1 MDRLIAEPVDPARVT
16 AVLVGIEVYA
26 DGDWYGELRG
36 PARDALRFAEWLRA
50 RDVPAENITLLLA
63 PTPDFAAEADV
74 RAASLGVSVSPAT
87 ADLVRKA
94 FTGLDRNRQLLFTYW
109 GGHGVIAP
117 STMRRHLVLSESTE
131 RDPQSVL
138 FDDLRR
144 YLACEDEEHLD
155 LTRQIFIIDTCGWYL
170 KRREREP
177 VPRLFPQGELAD
189 KEVDQYVL
197 FASRDGQGA
206 INDSGLGTTEFAQQ
220 VLGHLHS
227 GPPVLPPDVEELT
240 RRVDGYFSDPV
251 RATDV
256 TQTPVSIHTRS
267 YAGSERDLGSPFLR
281 ERRVLPVAPVHLR
294 DALGRLHER
303 STHHIGRFALSKS
316 GIGAHAGLHA
326 INVGYATVDMK
337 AGIPKRAAYATVR
350 HFYDAIPDGRL
361 VVRGPAGSGKTVLAV
376 HLATELLENR
386 AKDEP
391 VPVLLT
397 LVNWRTPPPDSRPD
411 GSQAGYDRLVRY
423 FEGWLAGQLLTQ
435 KLCDDAQT
443 ARELVEGRWLLPV
456 LDGLDEVHAPREAE
470 GDGPAGY
477 LVAAIDRYLTAG
489 SGRPAPVVVTVRG
502 TGDDESRPGPSSAC
516 VVEMQRLS
524 VPEIVGA
531 LTDGVPGYPTDEEW
545 EALRADLRL
554 GEGSTAVRRLD
565 SPWKVVLAVKAVTGP
580 RPQVPVPELVHAL
593 VRTGDGADE
602 ALHERLLAAF
612 VPAACADA
620 VVAEPRPPDAPT
632 AVRWL
637 AELARHLGRHTSED
651 LTLSRMWVIAGERR
665 VRTVQAVAH
674 VVIVLFF
681 CVACLLAAV
690 GGPGHAAA
698 TAGQLI
704 DGTADL
710 SGATG
715 RRLWAAAAFSVVVTV
730 AAAATGMAHRT
741 WVPVVKRRTRGL
753 RERFE
758 GPKRSRLPLSILSGL
773 EIGGAIG
780 LAFGL
785 GTFLLFGPLTGLVVG
800 GVIGVALGY
809 GMEAKVGLDRTLSGN
824 FFPAYYWMWD
834 GLGLLAGAV
843 TGSLVFRLVGYAP
856 LSGAAFGAA
865 VGFFAAFAV
874 GLIGWLRYVI
884 AMTMMKRCN
893 LLPWKV
899 AAFLDWGHRAG
910 VLRVHGVSWQFR
922 HAELQHWLAAQVE
935 ERPPRSRPASSG
947 RLRGLRER
955 VVPRVE

>member
-1 MDRLIAEPVDPARVT
+1 MDAACVT
-16 AVLVGIEVYA
+16 AVLVGIEVYV
-26 DGDWYGELRG
+26 DGDAYSELPG

-50 RDVPAENITLLLA
+50 CDVPPENIALLLA
-63 PTPDFAAEADV
+63 PTPDFAEEAAD
-74 RAASLGVSVSPAT
+74 RAAALGIAVRPAS
-87 ADLVRKA
+87 ADLVRNT
-94 FTGLDRNRQLLFTYW
+94 FVELDRTRRLLFTYW

-117 STMRRHLVLSESTE
+117 TSMRRHLLLAESTE
-131 RDPQSVL
+131 RDPQSLL

-144 YLACEDEEHLD
+144 YLLCEDEEHVD
-155 LTRQIFIIDTCGWYL
+155 LTRQIFIVDTCGWYL

-177 VPRLFPQGELAD
+177 VPRLFPQGDLSD
-189 KEVDQYVL
+189 KEIDQYFL

-206 INDSGLGTTEFAQQ
+206 INDAGLGTTEFAEQ
-220 VLGHLHS
+220 VLGCLHA
-227 GPPVLPPDVEELT
+227 GPRILPPDVDDLT
-240 RRVDGYFSDPV
+240 RHVDRYFSDPA

-256 TQTPVSIHTRS
+256 TQTPVSIRNRT
-267 YAGSERDLGSPFLR
+267 YAGSERDLGSARLR
-281 ERRVLPVAPVHLR
+281 ERRVLPVAPGHLQ

-303 STHHIGRFALSKS
+303 STRHVGRFALSKS

-326 INVGYATVDMK
+326 INVGYQTSDVS
-337 AGIPKRAAYATVR
+337 AGVPKRAVYATVR

-376 HLATELLENR
+376 HLVTTLLESR

-397 LVNWRTPPPDSRPD
+397 LVNWRTPAPESRPD
-411 GSQAGYDRLVRY
+411 GTQAGYDRLVRH
-423 FEGWLAGQLLTQ
+423 FEAWLAGQLLTQ
-435 KLCDDAQT
+435 NLCDDAET
-443 ARELVEGRWLLPV
+443 ARELVAGRWILPV
-456 LDGLDEVHAPREAE
+456 LDGLDEVHTPQGAE
-470 GDGPAGY
+470 TDGPAVH
-477 LVAAIDRYLTAG
+477 LVAAIDRYLTAN
-489 SGRPAPVVVTVRG
+489 SDRPAPVVVTVRA
-502 TGDDESRPGPSSAC
+502 TGDDDTRPGLPSAC

-531 LTDGVPGYPTDEEW
+531 LTDGVPGYTTDARW

-554 GEGSTAVRRLD
+554 GEGSIAARRLD
-565 SPWKVVLAVKAVTGP
+565 SPWKLVLAVKAVTGP
-580 RPQVPVPELVHAL
+580 RPEVPVTELVHAL
-593 VRTGDGADE
+593 VRQGDGADG

-612 VPAACADA
+612 VPAACGDA

-637 AELARHLGRHTSED
+637 AELARHLGRHASED

-665 VRTVQAVAH
+665 VRAVQAVAH
-674 VVIVLFF
+674 VAIVLFF

-690 GGPGHAAA
+690 GGPGHAV
-698 TAGQLI
+698 TTLGHLI

-710 SGATG
+710 SGATT
-715 RRLWAAAAFSVVVTV
+715 RRLWAAALFTVVVTAV
-730 AAAATGMAHRT
+730 AAATGMAHRT
-741 WVPVVKRRTRGL
+741 WVPVVTRRTRGL

-758 GPKRSRLPLSILSGL
+758 GPKRVRLPLSVLSGL

-780 LAFGL
+780 SAFGL
-785 GTFLLFGPLTGLVVG
+785 GTFLLFGPVWGLAIG
-800 GVIGVALGY
+800 GVIGVTLGY

-824 FFPAYYWMWD
+824 FFPAYYWVWD
-834 GLGLLAGAV
+834 GLGLLVGAV
-843 TGSLVFRLVGYAP
+843 TGTLVFWLIDYPP
-856 LSGAAFGAA
+856 LSGTAFGAT

-884 AMTMMKRCN
+884 AMTLMHRRN

-922 HAELQHWLAAQVE
+922 HAELQHWLAAQRE
-935 ERPPRSRPASSG
+935 ERPPRSRRPSSQRWR
-947 RLRGLRER
+947 RLLAR

>member
-1 MDRLIAEPVDPARVT
+1 MDPAGV
-16 AVLVGIEVYA
+16 AAALVGIEVYA
-26 DGDWYGELRG
+26 DGDAYGELPG
-36 PARDALRFAEWLRA
+36 PARDALCFAEWLRA
-50 RDVPAENITLLLA
+50 CGVPAENITLLLA
-63 PTPDFAAEADV
+63 PTRDFASEAAA
-74 RAASLGVSVSPAT
+74 RAAGLGLSVVPAT
-87 ADLVRKA
+87 ADLVRKT
-94 FTGLDRNRQLLFTYW
+94 FTGLDRAHRLLFTYW

-117 STMRRHLVLSESTE
+117 STMKRHLVLSESTE
-131 RDPQSVL
+131 RDPQSML

-144 YLACEDEEHLD
+144 YLACEDEDHLE
-155 LTRQIFIIDTCGWYL
+155 LTRQIFIVDTCGWYL

-177 VPRLFPQGELAD
+177 VPRLFPQGELSD

-206 INDSGLGTTEFAQQ
+206 INDSGGGTTEFAQQ
-220 VLGHLHS
+220 VLRHLRS
-227 GPPVLPPDVEELT
+227 RPRILPPDVEELT
-240 RRVDGYFSDPV
+240 RRVDGYFSDPA
-251 RATDV
+251 RATDI
-256 TQTPVSIHTRS
+256 TQTPVSIRNRS
-267 YAGSERDLGSPFLR
+267 FAGSERDLGSALLR
-281 ERRVLPVAPVHLR
+281 ERRVLPVAPAHLQ

-303 STHHIGRFALSKS
+303 STRHVGRFALSKS

-326 INVGYATVDMK
+326 INVGYTTVDVR
-337 AGIPKRAAYATVR
+337 AGVPNRAAYATVR

-376 HLATELLENR
+376 HLATELLESR

-397 LVNWRTPPPDSRPD
+397 LVNWRTPPVESRPD
-411 GSQAGYDRLVRY
+411 GSQAGYDRLVRH
-423 FEGWLAGQLLTQ
+423 FEGWLVGQLLGQ

-456 LDGLDEVHAPREAE
+456 LDGLDEVHTPREAE
-470 GDGPAGY
+470 ADGPAGY
-477 LVAAIDRYLTAG
+477 LVAAIDRYLTAA
-489 SGRPAPVVVTVRG
+489 SGRPAPVVVTMLG
-502 TGDDESRPGPSSAC
+502 TGDDELRPGPSSAC

-531 LTDGVPGYPTDEEW
+531 LTDGIPGYPAGEEW

-554 GEGSTAVRRLD
+554 DEGSTAARRLD
-565 SPWKVVLAVKAVTGP
+565 SPWKLVLAVKAVAGP
-580 RPQVPVPELVHAL
+580 RPQVPVPELVSAL

-612 VPAACADA
+612 VPAACSDA

-637 AELARHLGRHTSED
+637 AVLARHLGRHTSED

-665 VRTVQAVAH
+665 VRAVQAVAH
-674 VVIVLFF
+674 VGIVLFF
-681 CVACLLAAV
+681 CVACVLAAV
-690 GGPGHAAA
+690 GGPGNAVA
-698 TAGQLI
+698 TAGRLI

-710 SGATG
+710 SGTTG
-715 RRLWAAAAFSVVVTV
+715 RRVCAAAVFSVVVIV
-730 AAAATGMAHRT
+730 AAAATGMAPRT

-753 RERFE
+753 RERFT

-785 GTFLLFGPLTGLVVG
+785 GTFLLFGPLAGLVVG
-800 GVIGVALGY
+800 SVILVVLGY

-824 FFPAYYWMWD
+824 FFPAYYWLWD
-834 GLGLLAGAV
+834 VLGLLAGAA
-843 TGSLVFRLVGYAP
+843 TGAVVFWLVDYAP

-884 AMTMMKRCN
+884 AMTMMKRRG

-922 HAELQHWLAAQVE
+922 HAELQRWLAARGE

-947 RLRGLRER
+947 RARGGLRAR
-955 VVPRVE
+955 VLPRVE